1 MTSKK
6 RDITTLDITDASI
19 AATQLFDKLEATRTD
34 AATLYRTHLQSLI
47 QHDYIQMNVTLG
59 DFNFTYSGKKDTL
72 NAVSVLVLQLI
83 QKFIESEPPYKSD
96 DGKEKNPA
104 YG

>member
-1 MTSKK
+1 MTAKK
-6 RDITTLDITDASI
+6 RNPTTLDITDASI

-72 NAVSVLVLQLI
+72 NAVSVLVLQ
-83 QKFIESEPPYKSD
+83 KFIESEPPYKSD
-96 DGKEKNPA
+96 DGKGQNPA